1 MQVITILVLV
11 STFLQVVVRGRSAL
25 SKALIYSSAAA
36 NHNGNYTQ
44 ALPHHI
50 TRQPSPQHLKAKDGR
65 SSAKET
71 HGKDEDVEYNEKA
84 PVLEL
89 SKEWEQWQTEHG
101 KRYLDVREM
110 VERHIVWASNREY
123 IEQHN
128 KNALLLGY
136 SLRMNQFGDLV
147 KDILSTYIK
156 TYMHVAHI
164 LCVYTT

>member
-11 STFLQVVVRGRSAL
+11 STFLQVVVGGRSAL

-36 NHNGNYTQ
+36 NHDGNYTQ
-44 ALPHHI
+44 ALSHPI
-50 TRQPSPQHLKAKDGR
+50 TRQPSPQHLKAKDSR

-71 HGKDEDVEYNEKA
+71 LAKGGKDGDVEYNEKA

-89 SKEWEQWQTEHG
+89 SEEWEQWQTEHG
-101 KRYLDVREM
+101 KMYLDVREM

-123 IEQHN
+123 IDQHN

-147 KDILSTYIK
+147 KDILSMYIHSK
-156 TYMHVAHI
+156 LTYM
-164 LCVYTT
+164 